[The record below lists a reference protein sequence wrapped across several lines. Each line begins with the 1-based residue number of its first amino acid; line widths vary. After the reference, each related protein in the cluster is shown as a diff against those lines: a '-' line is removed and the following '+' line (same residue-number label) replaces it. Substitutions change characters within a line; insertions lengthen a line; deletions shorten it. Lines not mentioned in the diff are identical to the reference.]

1 MLTNSQSANP
11 LDSWKLSDN
20 NTPPQIGYQASLGY
34 NKTFVSDHIDVSMD
48 LYYKKMKNIKDFI
61 RGSDFKFNQHPET
74 EIVNALGKSYG
85 AEIMLKKEK
94 GRISGWLSY
103 TYSRVFN
110 KSSSSIVEKNINN
123 GDYYPAN
130 NDKPHNLSAVIN
142 FKPSRKL
149 ELSNIFNFSSGV
161 PITLPVAKMKVDN
174 SYSIV
179 YSDRNE
185 FRMPNYFRWDI
196 SLTYKGN
203 LKRDKLL
210 SGSWTFSIYN
220 LTGRMNPHSIYFLQQ
235 DNNIKGYKLS
245 IIGTQ
250 IPTITYKFKF

>member
-1 MLTNSQSANP
+1 
-11 LDSWKLSDN
+11 
-20 NTPPQIGYQASLGY
+20 
-34 NKTFVSDHIDVSMD
+34 
-48 LYYKKMKNIKDFI
+48 
-61 RGSDFKFNQHPET
+61 
-74 EIVNALGKSYG
+74 
-85 AEIMLKKEK
+85 
-94 GRISGWLSY
+94 
-103 TYSRVFN
+103 
-110 KSSSSIVEKNINN
+110 
-123 GDYYPAN
+123 
-130 NDKPHNLSAVIN
+130 
-142 FKPSRKL
+142 
-149 ELSNIFNFSSGV
+149 
-161 PITLPVAKMKVDN
+161 MKVDN